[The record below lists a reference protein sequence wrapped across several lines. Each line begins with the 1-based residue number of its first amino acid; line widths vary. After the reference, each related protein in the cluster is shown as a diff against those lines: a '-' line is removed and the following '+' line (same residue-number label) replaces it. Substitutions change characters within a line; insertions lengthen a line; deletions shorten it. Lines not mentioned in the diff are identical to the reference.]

1 MKKIILVILVI
12 AVSVIANAQEM
23 TAEKYFARGITRDE
37 LGSFDEALS
46 DFNEVIKL
54 TPNDPLA
61 WNYRGLVYYHK
72 QDFDKSLAD
81 YEHAIKLDPTLEV
94 AWYNKGTLYLFN
106 HKCIE
111 AVDCFNEAIKLKPMM
126 GSYSMRGQAYTELK
140 QYDEA
145 IADFNTAIQLDPTN
159 GYLYSARGT
168 AKYYKSDLTGSCEDF
183 KLAVK
188 NGDSFSQQYI
198 DQLCK

>member
-1 MKKIILVILVI
+1 MKKVTLVLLLLTMQMV
-12 AVSVIANAQEM
+12 VDAQEM

-81 YEHAIKLDPTLEV
+81 YNQAIKLDPKLEV

-106 HKCIE
+106 HKCT
-111 AVDCFNEAIKLKPMM
+111 EAITCFTEAIQLKPMM
-126 GSYSMRGQAYTELK
+126 GSYSMRGQAYIELK
-140 QYDEA
+140 LYDEA
-145 IADFNTAIQLDPTN
+145 ITDFNTAIKLEPAN

-168 AKYYKSDLTGSCEDF
+168 VKYYKNDISGACEDF

-188 NGDSFSQQYI
+188 NGDDFSQQYI